1 MAEKHTLRN
10 IALLGLVIYGVR
22 QYKLYQGL
30 QFGVAGISFAGSLS
44 NPQLRVRVA
53 LNNPTGV
60 SATLNSLTGSVYSD
74 GTYVA
79 HVSYNTS
86 EVIEPYNR
94 TLITLNVNPDVSG
107 VLQTIA
113 NYLITTNKT
122 AVFTFNGNAV
132 VDNIPLPVSMDYR
145 FGGQTS

>member
-1 MAEKHTLRN
+1 MSQNNSLRN
-10 IALLGLVIYGVR
+10 IVLVGLGIYAVR
-22 QYKLYQGL
+22 QYRLYQGL
-30 QFGVAGISFAGSLS
+30 QFGVAGISFAGTLS

-74 GTYVA
+74 GVYLA
-79 HVSYNTS
+79 NVSYNS
-86 EVIEPYNR
+86 SQVIAPFNR
-94 TLITLNVNPDVSG
+94 TLITLNIVPDVTG

-113 NYLITTNKT
+113 SYLTTTAKT

-132 VDNIPLPVSMDYR
+132 VDNIPLPVNMDYR
-145 FGGQTS
+145 FGGQTF